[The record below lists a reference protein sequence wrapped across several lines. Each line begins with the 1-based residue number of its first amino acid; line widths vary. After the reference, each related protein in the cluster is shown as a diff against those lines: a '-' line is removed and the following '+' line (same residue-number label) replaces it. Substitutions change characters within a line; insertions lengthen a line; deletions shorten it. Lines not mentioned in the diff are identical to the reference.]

1 MIRILHDSVKFHSD
15 PSINAL
21 SPDTDNI
28 SRYLSENTDVES
40 IHFLISNTNKIWNA
54 FSLESNLREDYQ
66 LNSLFIDWENLL
78 GISKKV

>member
-40 IHFLISNTNKIWNA
+40 IHFLISHTNKIWNA
-54 FSLESNLREDYQ
+54 FSLD
-66 LNSLFIDWENLL
+66 
-78 GISKKV
+78 SKFKGGLPT